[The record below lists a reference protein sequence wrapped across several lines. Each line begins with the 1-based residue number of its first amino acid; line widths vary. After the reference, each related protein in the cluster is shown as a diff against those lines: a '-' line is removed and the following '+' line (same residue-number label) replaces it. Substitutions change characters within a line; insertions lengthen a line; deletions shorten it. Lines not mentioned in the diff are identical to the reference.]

1 VFFHVRDLELKPVR
15 FDVELP
21 PGTIEFLDPKLK
33 QSEPLHASGKAEL
46 VMGSLGE
53 IRVTGHVKVRLQA
66 ECDRCLE
73 PAGFPIDSSFELY
86 YRPVADGYLDVTG
99 NNAARRGRHPDPA
112 IGTRAVRVEEKALD
126 AGEAEMGFY
135 EGDGLELNDVLREF
149 VLLALP
155 MQKLCDENCKGI
167 CPVCGQNRNQS
178 ECSCQSNAGDDRWAA
193 LKEIRK
199 NAES

>member
-1 VFFHVRDLELKPVR
+1 
-15 FDVELP
+15 VELP
-21 PGTIEFLDPKLK
+21 AGTIEFLDPKLK
-33 QSEPLHASGKAEL
+33 QGGPLQATGQAEL

-53 IRVTGHVKVRLQA
+53 IRVTGRVRVRLQS

-73 PAGFPIDSSFELY
+73 AAEFPVDSSFELY
-86 YRPVADGYLDVTG
+86 YRPVADGYLGVNA
-99 NNAARRGRHPDPA
+99 NNAARRGHRPEKGSA
-112 IGTRAVRVEEKALD
+112 ARAVRLEEKSLD

-155 MQKLCDENCKGI
+155 MQRLCDENCKGI
-167 CPVCGQNRNQS
+167 CPACGQNRNQN
-178 ECSCQSNAGDDRWAA
+178 ECRCQIEAGDDRWAA

>member
-1 VFFHVRDLELKPVR
+1 MFFHVRDLELKPVR

-33 QSEPLHASGKAEL
+33 QSEPLQASGKAEL

-53 IRVTGHVKVRLQA
+53 IRVTGQVKVRLQA
-66 ECDRCLE
+66 DCDRCLE
-73 PAGFPIDSSFELY
+73 PANFPVDSSFELY
-86 YRPVADGYLDVTG
+86 YRPTAEGYLG
-99 NNAARRGRHPDPA
+99 INANNAARRGRRPEAA
-112 IGTRAVRVEEKALD
+112 IAARAVRVEEKSID

-155 MQKLCDENCKGI
+155 MQRLCDENCKGI
-167 CPVCGQNRNQS
+167 CPLCGQNRNQN
-178 ECSCQSNAGDDRWAA
+178 ECRCQTTASDDRWAA
-193 LKEIRK
+193 LKELRK
-199 NAES
+199 

>member
-1 VFFHVRDLELKPVR
+1 VFFHVRDLELKPIR

-33 QSEPLHASGKAEL
+33 QGSPLHASGQAEL

-53 IRVTGHVKVRLQA
+53 IRVKGEVQVRLQS

-73 PAGFPIDSSFELY
+73 PAEFPVDSSFELY
-86 YRPVADGYLDVTG
+86 YRPVDEGYG
-99 NNAARRGRHPDPA
+99 
-112 IGTRAVRVEEKALD
+112 EEKSLD

-135 EGDGLELNDVLREF
+135 EGDGLDLNDVLREF

-155 MQKLCDENCKGI
+155 MQKLCNENCKGI
-167 CPVCGQNRNQS
+167 CPVCGQSRNQK
-178 ECSCQSNAGDDRWAA
+178 ECSCQTAAADDRWAA

>member
-1 VFFHVRDLELKPVR
+1 VFFHVRDLELKPAR
-15 FDVELP
+15 FDVVLP
-21 PGTIEFLDPKLK
+21 PGSIEFLDPKLK
-33 QSEPLHASGKAEL
+33 QSEPLQASGKAEL

-53 IRVTGHVKVRLQA
+53 IRVTGQVKVRLQA
-66 ECDRCLE
+66 DCDRCLE
-73 PAGFPIDSSFELY
+73 PANFPVDSSFELY
-86 YRPVADGYLDVTG
+86 YRPVAEDV
-99 NNAARRGRHPDPA
+99 NASNAARRGRRPEAAIPA
-112 IGTRAVRVEEKALD
+112 RAVRVEEKAID

-155 MQKLCDENCKGI
+155 MQRLCEENCKGI
-167 CPVCGQNRNQS
+167 CPVCGQNRNQN
-178 ECSCQSNAGDDRWAA
+178 ECRCQTTASDDRWAA

>member
-1 VFFHVRDLELKPVR
+1 MFFHVRDLELKPVR

-21 PGTIEFLDPKLK
+21 AGSIEFLDPKLK
-33 QSEPLHASGKAEL
+33 QAGPLQASGQAEL

-53 IRVTGHVKVRLQA
+53 IRVTGQVRVRLQS

-73 PAGFPIDSSFELY
+73 AAEFPVDSSFELY
-86 YRPVADGYLDVTG
+86 YRPVADGYLGVNA
-99 NNAARRGRHPDPA
+99 NNVARRGHRPEA
-112 IGTRAVRVEEKALD
+112 VIASRAVRLEEKSLD

-149 VLLALP
+149 ILLALP
-155 MQKLCDENCKGI
+155 MQKLCEENCKGI
-167 CPVCGQNRNQS
+167 CPVCGQNRNQN
-178 ECSCQSNAGDDRWAA
+178 ECRCQTDAGDDRWAA